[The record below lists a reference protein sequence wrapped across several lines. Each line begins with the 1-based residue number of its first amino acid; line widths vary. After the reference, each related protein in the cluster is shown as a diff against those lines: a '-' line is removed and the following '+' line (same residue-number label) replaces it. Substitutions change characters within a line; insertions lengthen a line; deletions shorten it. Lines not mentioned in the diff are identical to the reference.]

1 MKKVFIALLASILAA
16 TTLVSFKSDSGVTD
30 LSLDGKVGNYPVV
43 MEIQVWG
50 SGPNIIG
57 GYYYYKSQGS
67 NNRISIS
74 DDQNLQKGDGIYPV
88 LEESVN
94 GKVTGTFHASHWDMK
109 TMKGTWISANGKT
122 QLPFTLTVI
131 NSKHHYIE

>member
-1 MKKVFIALLASILAA
+1 MKKVFTVLLISMLAV
-16 TTLVSFKSDSGVTD
+16 TTLVSFKSSSGVTD
-30 LSLDGKVGNYPVV
+30 LTLEGKVGNYPVV

-57 GYYYYKSQGS
+57 GTYYYKSQGS
-67 NNRISIS
+67 SRRIEIS
-74 DDQNLQKGDGIYPV
+74 EDQNIQNGDGIYPV

-109 TMKGTWISANGKT
+109 TMRGTWISANGKS
-122 QLPFTLTVI
+122 QLQFSLTVTKA
-131 NSKHHYIE
+131 KHHYIE